1 MSITVKDLK
10 DALRQYKSANCPTIS
25 KKNKKALLKLVESLK
40 LPVKHTIIKAIR
52 KRLPH
57 AIEGPLQPHSK
68 FENKDLDKLFNQVI
82 SEFAAVHPKKEKS
95 EKQLEIERMSKSALP
110 DLHKVLDLQKVELSK
125 KDRTKLNKE
134 LVPIRKA
141 VSNFEYA
148 ISHNRIPNYLP
159 ARRIDQLYS
168 YYVDK
173 TLPKLP
179 RAPRSPNFE
188 SDE

>member
-68 FENKDLDKLFNQVI
+68 FENKDLDRLFNQVI
-82 SEFAAVHPKKEKS
+82 NEFAADQPKKEKS
-95 EKQLEIERMSKSALP
+95 RTQLEVERMSRQALP
-110 DLHKVLDLQKVELSK
+110 TLQMVVDLQKVQLPK

-134 LVPIRKA
+134 LIPIRKA
-141 VSNFEYA
+141 VSNFDYA
-148 ISHNRIPNYLP
+148 ISNGRIPNYLP
-159 ARRIDQLYS
+159 YRINQLHD
-168 YYVDK
+168 YYVTK
-173 TLPKLP
+173 VVSKLARP
-179 RAPRSPNFE
+179 RRGPSE
-188 SDE
+188 SDD